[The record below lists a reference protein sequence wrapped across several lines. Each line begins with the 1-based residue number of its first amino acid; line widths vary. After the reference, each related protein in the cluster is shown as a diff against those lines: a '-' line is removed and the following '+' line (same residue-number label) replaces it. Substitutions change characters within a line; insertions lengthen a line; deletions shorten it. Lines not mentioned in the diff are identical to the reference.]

1 MLRRACVLQDAWSL
15 VNELLVSLYRLK
27 SKDVRAQICLATWHL
42 DGWIPI
48 AAILTNPMVRCLADH
63 GGCLQREAR
72 ACGRACWKLTM
83 RASSAAAAPPSIT

>member
-1 MLRRACVLQDAWSL
+1 MCIETTDNSIAVQDAWSL

-48 AAILTNPMVRCLADH
+48 AAILTNPMVLFPQRPACVHASAMIACCL
-63 GGCLQREAR
+63 
-72 ACGRACWKLTM
+72 
-83 RASSAAAAPPSIT
+83 